1 MGYKPILSNCMNLPT
16 VQLITMDLE
25 SIKELK
31 DQAWRLYRKM
41 DNCLDVVKMIEKEN
55 EEFQEMMMQEA
66 QRPADED
73 E

>member
-55 EEFQEMMMQEA
+55 EEFQELMMQEA

>member
-1 MGYKPILSNCMNLPT
+1 MDDEPNLVSYMDIAT

-25 SIKELK
+25 TIKALK
-31 DQAWRLYRKM
+31 DQAWSLYMKF
-41 DNCLDVVKMIEKEN
+41 DKCLKIVKMIEQEN
-55 EEFQEMMMQEA
+55 KEFQEMMMQEA

>member
-1 MGYKPILSNCMNLPT
+1 MEDKATLWACMDLPT

-25 SIKELK
+25 TIKELK
-31 DQAWRLYRKM
+31 DQAWLLYRKM
-41 DNCLDVVKMIEKEN
+41 DNCLDVVKMIDKED
-55 EEFQEMMMQEA
+55 EEFRELMTQEA

>member
-1 MGYKPILSNCMNLPT
+1 MGYKPTLSNCMNLPT

-31 DQAWRLYRKM
+31 DQAWLLYRKM

-55 EEFQEMMMQEA
+55 KEFQELMVEEA

>member
-1 MGYKPILSNCMNLPT
+1 
-16 VQLITMDLE
+16 MDLE

-31 DQAWRLYRKM
+31 DQAWLLYRKM

-55 EEFQEMMMQEA
+55 KEFQELMVEEA

>member
-1 MGYKPILSNCMNLPT
+1 MNLPT

-55 EEFQEMMMQEA
+55 EEFQELMMQEA

>member
-1 MGYKPILSNCMNLPT
+1 MNLPT

>member
-55 EEFQEMMMQEA
+55 KEFQELMVEEA

>member
-1 MGYKPILSNCMNLPT
+1 MGDKPTLLACMDLPT

-25 SIKELK
+25 TIKALK

-41 DNCLDVVKMIEKEN
+41 DNCLDVVKMIDKEN
-55 EEFQEMMMQEA
+55 EEFRELMTQDE

>member
-1 MGYKPILSNCMNLPT
+1 MNLPT

-31 DQAWRLYRKM
+31 DQAWLLYRKM

-55 EEFQEMMMQEA
+55 KEFQELMVEEA